1 MKKPLSDIQ
10 WARIC
15 LNTMLGVVVLVFV
28 WLSVTYV
35 KLLVNDTEGW
45 LNMSNRNQFYND
57 TVYGDRGN
65 IYDCQG
71 RLVQATFPY
80 YNVVMD
86 MRVEFL
92 HNTYK
97 PPKNSKAVNTDSLSN
112 YEVYAD
118 SVCVAVADYFKQ
130 YTHAELRKKMDAA
143 FKAREY
149 RFKIVEGK
157 LTHKQLKAL
166 QAMPLL
172 NQSRLHSGLVVEPY
186 ENRENLYDSLA
197 YRVVGAVFGDRTKKK
212 SGEYGRFGIEQYFNE
227 ELAGVPGIEEHR
239 AGSDARPLVRP
250 VDGLDVVMTID
261 MDIQDKS
268 ESLLKNTFANSHGN
282 VACMMVMETATGEI
296 KSMVNLTKDSAT
308 GKVIQGYENY
318 CVSYIAEPG
327 STIKT
332 IAMLAM
338 LEDGKCDLDKNYFVN
353 GGEIVVARK
362 KITDTHTHSD
372 YLKPHD
378 ILVCSSNCGM
388 SRIAIDGYGNNRKGW
403 SDFYDALMDMRFTHE
418 IGIELGKS
426 DIEYKPRVKDPE
438 TYKKW
443 SLTTMP
449 SMAYGYEIM
458 MTPIY
463 TLNFYNAVANGGYY
477 VKPHVVRE
485 LRRGG
490 EVVKDFSVKPERHR
504 IASKK
509 NIETIQSFLLDV
521 VESPNGTGYD
531 YVRNDQVKIAG
542 KTGTAR
548 RVRRD
553 ENGAYR
559 YLVTFVGYFPADN
572 PKYTVIVQM
581 ANNLG
586 SEGAGSRC
594 GSVVRDIAKYLM
606 INY

>member
-1 MKKPLSDIQ
+1 MKKPIDDIK
-10 WARIC
+10 WAHIC
-15 LNTMLGVVVLVFV
+15 LYAMLGVVVCVFV
-28 WLSVTYV
+28 WLSITYV
-35 KLLVNDTEGW
+35 KLLVNETEGW
-45 LNMSNRNQFYND
+45 LNTSNRNQFYND

-80 YNVVMD
+80 YTVVMD

-92 HNTYK
+92 RSRYK
-97 PPKNSKAVNTDSLSN
+97 PPRNSKVANTDSITN

-143 FKAREY
+143 FKAQNY

-166 QAMPLL
+166 KAMPLF
-172 NQSRLHSGLVVEPY
+172 NQSSLHSGLVVEPY
-186 ENRENLYDSLA
+186 ENRENLYGKLA
-197 YRVVGAVFGDRTKKK
+197 YRVIGAVYGDRTKKH
-212 SGEYGRFGIEQYFNE
+212 SGDYGRFGIEQYFNS
-227 ELAGVPGIEEHR
+227 ELAGIPGIEEHR

-250 VDGLDVVMTID
+250 VDGLDVIMTID
-261 MDIQDKS
+261 MDIQDKC
-268 ESLLKNTFANSHGN
+268 ESLLKGTFANSHGDM
-282 VACMMVMETATGEI
+282 ACMMVMETVTGEI

-308 GKVIQGYENY
+308 GEIIQGYENY
-318 CVSYIAEPG
+318 CVSYLAEPG

-353 GGEIVVARK
+353 KGIIEIAGK
-362 KITDTHTHSD
+362 KITDTHTHTD

-378 ILVCSSNCGM
+378 ILACSSNCGM
-388 SRIAIDGYGNNRKGW
+388 VRIAIEGYGNNRKGW
-403 SDFYDALMDMRFTHE
+403 SNFYDALMDMRFTHE
-418 IGIELGKS
+418 IGIQLGKS
-426 DIEYKPRVKDPE
+426 DIEYKPGVKNPE

-449 SMAYGYEIM
+449 SMAYGYEIT

-463 TLNFYNAVANGGYY
+463 TLNFYNAIANGGYY

-509 NIETIQSFLLDV
+509 NIETIQRFLLDV
-521 VESPNGTGYD
+521 VESPDGTAYSH
-531 YVRNDQVKIAG
+531 VRNDQVKIAG

-548 RVRRD
+548 RVRKD

-559 YLVTFVGYFPADN
+559 YLVTFVGYFPAEN

-586 SEGAGSRC
+586 SEGAPSRC
-594 GSVVRDIAKYLM
+594 GTVVRDIAKYLM